1 MDKGKRTRPGRIHR
15 QDCVC
20 TRCIVG
26 LNPRRIPRTINNKH
40 NKRDE
45 IYDTDIRFEKEEPNR
60 KPIYRDFFYNDIV
73 EQWDDYIRILER
85 KDRQLDALKQ
95 EIKNLEDWVRDYQQI
110 KDIKKDINKVKND
123 MKELQKFNKT
133 IILNEVKEQVK
144 QARINELN
152 EQTKKIEQRKQTK
165 KFKED

>member
-1 MDKGKRTRPGRIHR
+1 MDKRIHSGRIHR

-20 TRCIVG
+20 TKCIIG
-26 LNPRRIPRTINNKH
+26 LNPKRIPRTINNNHK
-40 NKRDE
+40 KRDE
-45 IYDTDIRFEKEEPNR
+45 IYDINIRFGKEELNR

-73 EQWDDYIRILER
+73 EEWDDYIRILEK
-85 KDRQLDALKQ
+85 KDRQLEELKQ

-110 KDIKKDINKVKND
+110 ENIKKDINKLKND
-123 MKELQKFNKT
+123 MKEFQDFNKT